1 MPCLSQRPPRELSRW
16 DPALY
21 LHHLLLWHCSA
32 RTRVLYASAGG
43 VCAQHVTGGVY
54 PQHLTQVVYIPN
66 IGAVYAQNVAGG
78 VYPQHARKCYNTYKE
93 ASQRLK
99 G

>member
-1 MPCLSQRPPRELSRW
+1 ML
-16 DPALY
+16 
-21 LHHLLLWHCSA
+21 
-32 RTRVLYASAGG
+32 
-43 VCAQHVTGGVY
+43 
-54 PQHLTQVVYIPN
+54 QVVYIPN
-66 IGAVYAQNVAGG
+66 IGDVYPQNVAGG